1 MKQQIKKY
9 KRTKDL
15 HSFPNKNK
23 KMSLSPSDIIQDK
36 TLQIAHLDVSKAVTY
51 YEDTGKNFLVLGNFR
66 LDKSSFKLSLKGEL
80 TTEGV
85 SVSEFNKI
93 PNYSFGI
100 RFDDDADMVAMEAL
114 SNILADYLK
123 ANGGEDWEL
132 TQPVKDDK
140 IYIKLKTTSDK
151 KRFNIVSNI
160 KLDPKKLSDANLT
173 RGQKVEIIGDVG
185 VYCNIPDKKAGVT
198 FSARK
203 VIFEEVQ

>member
-1 MKQQIKKY
+1 MMA
-9 KRTKDL
+9 
-15 HSFPNKNK
+15 SPF
-23 KMSLSPSDIIQDK
+23 SPSDIIQDK
-36 TLQIAHLDVSKAVTY
+36 TLQIAHLDVAKAIAH
-51 YEDTGKNFLVLGNFR
+51 YEDSGKNFLVLGNFR

-80 TTEGV
+80 TTDGIT
-85 SVSEFNKI
+85 VSEFNKI

-100 RFDDDADMVAMEAL
+100 RFDLDEDLVAMEAV
-114 SNILADYLK
+114 SNLLADFLK

-151 KRFNIVSNI
+151 KRFNIVSNV
-160 KLDPKKLSDANLT
+160 KLDPKRVSDANLS
-173 RGQKVEIIGDVG
+173 RGQKVEIIGDLG

-203 VIFEEVQ
+203 VIFEEQQ

>member
-1 MKQQIKKY
+1 MA
-9 KRTKDL
+9 
-15 HSFPNKNK
+15 SP
-23 KMSLSPSDIIQDK
+23 LSPSDIIQDK
-36 TLQIAHLDVSKAVTY
+36 TLQIAHLDVTKAIAY

-66 LDKSSFKLSLKGEL
+66 LDKASFKLSLKGEL
-80 TTEGV
+80 TTDGV

-100 RFDDDADMVAMEAL
+100 RFDEDEDMVAMEAL
-114 SNILADYLK
+114 SNLLADFLK
-123 ANGGEDWEL
+123 ANGGHDDWEL

-151 KRFNIVSNI
+151 KRFTTVSNI

-173 RGQKVEIIGDVG
+173 RGQKVEIIGDLG

-203 VIFEEVQ
+203 VIFEEEQ

>member
-1 MKQQIKKY
+1 MA
-9 KRTKDL
+9 
-15 HSFPNKNK
+15 SP
-23 KMSLSPSDIIQDK
+23 LSPSDIIQDK
-36 TLQIAHLDVSKAVTY
+36 TLQIAYFDVAKAIAH

-80 TTEGV
+80 TTDGV

-100 RFDDDADMVAMEAL
+100 RFDLDEDMVAMEAL
-114 SNILADYLK
+114 SNVLADYLK
-123 ANGGEDWEL
+123 TSGDDWEL

-173 RGQKVEIIGDVG
+173 RGQKVEIIGDLG

-203 VIFEEVQ
+203 VIFEEEQ